1 MRVDWKYI
9 TMALAM
15 IILAGA
21 IVLVPPLARG
31 SGGTEGPVYSV
42 VKEDGNV
49 EIRDYPG
56 YITAQVKVRS
66 DYNSALYSGFMKLFN
81 YISGQNTNR
90 SKIKMTVPVTQ
101 EQAPASE
108 KIPMIAPV
116 TSEKVTNNEY
126 TISFIMP
133 DQYTLDTLPIPEDK
147 NITFKKIEPHRAAV
161 ISFSGRMNEE
171 LANKKIAEI
180 RGWLDKN
187 NMKPKSHFV
196 MAQYDPPWIPGFMR
210 KNEIIVEIWPE

>member
-90 SKIKMTVPVTQ
+90 SKIKMTDLINFFSAAGSMTTNL
-101 EQAPASE
+101 AP
-108 KIPMIAPV
+108 
-116 TSEKVTNNEY
+116 
-126 TISFIMP
+126 
-133 DQYTLDTLPIPEDK
+133 
-147 NITFKKIEPHRAAV
+147 
-161 ISFSGRMNEE
+161 
-171 LANKKIAEI
+171 
-180 RGWLDKN
+180 
-187 NMKPKSHFV
+187 FV
-196 MAQYDPPWIPGFMR
+196 WSPGSR
-210 KNEIIVEIWPE
+210 LYN